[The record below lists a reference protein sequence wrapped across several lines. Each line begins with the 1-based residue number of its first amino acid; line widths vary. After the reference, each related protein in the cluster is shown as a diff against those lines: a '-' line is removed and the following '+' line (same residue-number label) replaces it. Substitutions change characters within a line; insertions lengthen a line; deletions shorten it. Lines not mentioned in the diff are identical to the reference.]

1 MRKVVIN
8 CKYGGFDLSDE
19 GKELYGRLSGLN
31 LKKVKAV
38 EFSFSPFAYYMDGIE
53 DDDHYFSVDELERD
67 DPILVG
73 VVTALGEAASTRLS
87 KLKVVEIPDDVEYH
101 IEEYDGLEHVAEKH
115 RTWR

>member
-8 CKYGGFDLSDE
+8 GKYGRFDLSDQ
-19 GKELYGRLSGLN
+19 GKELYGRLKGLN
-31 LKKVKAV
+31 LKKVKS
-38 EFSFSPFAYYMDGIE
+38 EFSSGFAYYKDGIE

-101 IEEYDGLEHVAEKH
+101 IEEYDGLEHVSEKH

>member
-8 CKYGGFDLSDE
+8 GKYGGFDLSDE
-19 GKELYGRLSGLN
+19 GKELYGRLKGLN
-31 LKKVKAV
+31 LKKVNS
-38 EFSFSPFAYYMDGIE
+38 EFSSGFAYYMDGIE

-73 VVTALGEAASTRLS
+73 VVTALGEAASTKLS
-87 KLKVVEIPDDVEYH
+87 KLKVVEIPDDVEYQ
-101 IEEYDGLEHVAEKH
+101 IEEHDGLEHVAEKH

>member
-8 CKYGGFDLSDE
+8 DKYGGFDLSDE
-19 GKELYGRLSGLN
+19 GKELYGKLQGLN
-31 LKKVKAV
+31 LKKVKA
-38 EFSFSPFAYYMDGIE
+38 EFSSGFAYYMDGIE

-73 VVTALGEAASTRLS
+73 VVTALGEAASTKLS
-87 KLKVVEIPDDVEYH
+87 KLKVVEIPDDVEYT
-101 IEEYDGLEHVAEKH
+101 IEEYDGLEHVSEKH

>member
-8 CKYGGFDLSDE
+8 GKYGGFDLSDQ
-19 GKELYGRLSGLN
+19 GKELYGRLKGLN
-31 LKKVKAV
+31 LKKVKS
-38 EFSFSPFAYYMDGIE
+38 EFSSGFAYYMDGIE

-73 VVTALGEAASTRLS
+73 VVTALGEAASTKLS
-87 KLKVVEIPDDVEYH
+87 KLKVVEIPDDVEYT
-101 IEEYDGLEHVAEKH
+101 IEEYDGLEHLAEKH

>member
-8 CKYGGFDLSDE
+8 GKYGGFDLSDE
-19 GKELYGRLSGLN
+19 GKELYGRLKGLN
-31 LKKVKAV
+31 LKKVKS
-38 EFSFSPFAYYMDGIE
+38 EFSSGFAYYMDGIE

-87 KLKVVEIPDDVEYH
+87 KLKVVEIPDDVEYT

>member
-8 CKYGGFDLSDE
+8 GKYGGFDLSDE
-19 GKELYGRLSGLN
+19 GKELYGRLKGLN
-31 LKKVKAV
+31 LKKVKA
-38 EFSFSPFAYYMDGIE
+38 EFSSGFAYYMDGIE

-73 VVTALGEAASTRLS
+73 VVTALGEAASTKLS
-87 KLKVVEIPDDVEYH
+87 KLKVVEIPDYVEYH
-101 IEEYDGLEHVAEKH
+101 IEQYDGLEHVAEKH